1 MLPPVERFRFILNTI
16 CIAHSVI
23 VMTNGVKPREIMSKV
38 LFQVG
43 SIFLARN
50 LKRLF
55 FEKKNAIMQTHDTSC
70 ESIVARR
77 QTAVG

>member
-1 MLPPVERFRFILNTI
+1 
-16 CIAHSVI
+16 
-23 VMTNGVKPREIMSKV
+23 MTNGVKPREILSKV

-55 FEKKNAIMQTHDTSC
+55 FEKKNAIMQTHDSK
-70 ESIVARR
+70 AF
-77 QTAVG
+77 